1 MRWVD
6 SLTRMSAFCRAA
18 SGRAGTSSGASAL
31 LVVASGLCG
40 CVVAV
45 GLVLQERFS
54 SADSFCSML
63 GVIAYLWL
71 REFLETAILTE
82 RRLFKIEKL
91 GLDWCRQ

>member
-40 CVVAV
+40 ALLLWGWYYRKDLVA
-45 GLVLQERFS
+45 
-54 SADSFCSML
+54 
-63 GVIAYLWL
+63 
-71 REFLETAILTE
+71 LTLSVACWE
-82 RRLFKIEKL
+82 
-91 GLDWCRQ
+91 